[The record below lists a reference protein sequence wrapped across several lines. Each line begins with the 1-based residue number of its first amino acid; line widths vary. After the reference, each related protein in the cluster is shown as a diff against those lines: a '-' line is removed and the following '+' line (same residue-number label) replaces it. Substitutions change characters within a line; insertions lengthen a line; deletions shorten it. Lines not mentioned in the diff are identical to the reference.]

1 MIYPEPSAY
10 LLTLKYKMNWF
21 LLWQTTSSFCRPDN
35 DWSSLVSA
43 AQTSSSAPPASPFS
57 SELGPRTQ
65 SCRWVQCHSSPLQPL
80 NEATFVRENRQTH
93 TWHISKSTK
102 YLVGILVFFVTN
114 KSKPSGFA
122 AGVCHHLHTECFTC
136 KGQRKWMENETMW
149 LHRNIREVQHF
160 STSSIKSTI
169 HKLLPVH
176 RPRPDHPPRKFCS
189 GFVHLQCALDYLYY
203 FQTVTLQVK
212 VKGSQVWIDCGA
224 INHTFRSF
232 WLIDHSQVFPW
243 RTNSQYIMC
252 MLLSAPLIRCTTF
265 RLALLLI
272 MILIKKDEQFWHR
285 SFVLQSFQ
293 VSVLQWNCKYQWSER
308 SKSSRSA
315 ANAAALHLE
324 MIRKQ
329 I

>member
-1 MIYPEPSAY
+1 M
-10 LLTLKYKMNWF
+10 
-21 LLWQTTSSFCRPDN
+21 
-35 DWSSLVSA
+35 
-43 AQTSSSAPPASPFS
+43 
-57 SELGPRTQ
+57 
-65 SCRWVQCHSSPLQPL
+65 
-80 NEATFVRENRQTH
+80 
-93 TWHISKSTK
+93 
-102 YLVGILVFFVTN
+102 FFVTN

-136 KGQRKWMENETMW
+136 KGQKKWMENETMW
-149 LHRNIREVQHF
+149 LHRNISEAQHF

-176 RPRPDHPPRKFCS
+176 RPRPDLPPPQEVLFWISASAVCTGLS
-189 GFVHLQCALDYLYY
+189 LLFPNSDPSSWIY
-203 FQTVTLQVK
+203 FWVRGQ
-212 VKGSQVWIDCGA
+212 SQREPSLERLWS
-224 INHTFRSF
+224 NKPHFRSF

-243 RTNSQYIMC
+243 RTNSQYTMC

-293 VSVLQWNCKYQWSER
+293 VSGLQWNCKYQWSER

>member
-1 MIYPEPSAY
+1 
-10 LLTLKYKMNWF
+10 MNWF

-176 RPRPDHPPRKFCS
+176 RPRPDHPPQEVLFWI
-189 GFVHLQCALDYLYY
+189 CASAVCTGLSLLFPNSDPSSQSQREPSLD
-203 FQTVTLQVK
+203 
-212 VKGSQVWIDCGA
+212 
-224 INHTFRSF
+224 
-232 WLIDHSQVFPW
+232 
-243 RTNSQYIMC
+243 
-252 MLLSAPLIRCTTF
+252 
-265 RLALLLI
+265 RL
-272 MILIKKDEQFWHR
+272 
-285 SFVLQSFQ
+285 
-293 VSVLQWNCKYQWSER
+293 WSN
-308 SKSSRSA
+308 KP
-315 ANAAALHLE
+315 HF
-324 MIRKQ
+324 
-329 I
+329 